1 MSFLSKTLGKISA
14 KYRTLSD
21 WAVIYSQIVTSK
33 PITKKTISNREHHHK
48 RILAH
53 LGGQE
58 IGLIRPHD
66 IAGVISRVYE
76 THPHTAK
83 RMLIEVRD
91 MFQQAVDYGW
101 IDRNPAASLKP
112 LKVKVSRLRLTL
124 KEWLAIR
131 DYSEKNSPPWVS
143 RMVALALVTGQRRG
157 DLMKMKFSDVW
168 SDDGVE
174 CLHVI
179 QDKTGARISIPL
191 DLRIDVIGM
200 SVRDAIES
208 CRSYAKLVDGEDSC
222 LVRKSTGKPLVGAS
236 MSWRFEQAREGAL
249 GLHKGDGA
257 PPSLHECRSLS
268 ERIYREQGINTM
280 TLLGHTSQGMT
291 DLYNDDRGLSAK
303 EGRWKVVS
311 LPPAKSASA

>member
-21 WAVIYSQIVTSK
+21 WAVIYRQIVTSK
-33 PITKKTISNREHHHK
+33 PITKKTVLNRDYHHK

-53 LGGQE
+53 LGDRE

-66 IAGVISRVYE
+66 IAGLISRVYE

-83 RMLIEVRD
+83 RMLIEARD
-91 MFQQAVDYGW
+91 MFQEAVDYGW
-101 IDRNPAASLKP
+101 IDRNPAASLKQV
-112 LKVKVSRLRLTL
+112 KVKVARLRLTL
-124 KEWLAIR
+124 NEWVAIR
-131 DYSEKNSPPWVS
+131 TYAEKNSPPWVS
-143 RMVALALVTGQRRG
+143 RMLVLALVTGQRRG

-174 CLHVI
+174 CLHII
-179 QDKTGARISIPL
+179 QEKSGSRISIPL
-191 DLRIDVIGM
+191 DLRVDAIGV

-208 CRSYAKLVDGEDSC
+208 CRGYAKLIDGDDTC
-222 LVRKSTGKPLVGAS
+222 LVRKTTGKPLAGAS

-311 LPPAKSASA
+311 LSPAKSASA